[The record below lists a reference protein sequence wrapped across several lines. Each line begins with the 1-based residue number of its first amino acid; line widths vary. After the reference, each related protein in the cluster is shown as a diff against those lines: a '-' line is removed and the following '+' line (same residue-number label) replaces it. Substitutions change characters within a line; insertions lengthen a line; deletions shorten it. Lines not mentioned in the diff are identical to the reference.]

1 MTKLTI
7 LAATF
12 VAALTTFAANA
23 QDIYA
28 SLGKGGVAGASKT
41 ETVTGKDITGA
52 GIGKAA
58 EEAYDAL
65 KKAAAVEGKIIESEK
80 VASEAATVE
89 DPKQAYRTIIER
101 YAVQQGISVS
111 FAHAVVRVESN
122 YRPDAR
128 GRAGE
133 VGLMQIKP
141 ATARMMGYSGS
152 TAGLFDPETNIKY
165 GMKYLAK
172 AQKLGDGTT
181 CGTILKYNAGHSAKR
196 MNPVSLEYCGKVKRH
211 IAGA

>member
-12 VAALTTFAANA
+12 VAGLTTFAANA

-41 ETVTGKDITGA
+41 ETVTGSDNTGP
-52 GIGKAA
+52 GSGKLA

-65 KKAAAVEGKIIESEK
+65 RKAAAVEGKIIESEK
-80 VASEAATVE
+80 VASEAATEE
-89 DPKQAYRTIIER
+89 DPRQTYRTIIER

-141 ATARMMGYSGS
+141 ATARMMGY
-152 TAGLFDPETNIKY
+152 
-165 GMKYLAK
+165 
-172 AQKLGDGTT
+172 
-181 CGTILKYNAGHSAKR
+181 
-196 MNPVSLEYCGKVKRH
+196 
-211 IAGA
+211 